1 MTFLILSSSALAFL
15 LIMILFSSTVE
26 AEFIKRR
33 RINAIKG
40 GTSYL
45 DEELE
50 KDFYQRYFEPVLKRL
65 KKGIDKK
72 NKTPGSGAAKSKGIV
87 KVQNELLLAG
97 IHVSAEAFSIIK
109 MAITLGLAVLGLVL
123 ALTVKSEPMVKL
135 LIMTA
140 TLMLA
145 ILIPRYYLKSRIKSR
160 QTAIRNQLPN
170 LMDVLS
176 VSIEAGLGFD
186 AALLKVTENFK
197 GPLVD
202 EFSRVY
208 REIQMGKSRRDAL
221 LALAERSNVEELK
234 TFTSAVVQ
242 SEKYG
247 TPVKNVMKAQSQ
259 QLRLTRRQRAQEKAA
274 KAPVKMLLPMVVF
287 VFPVVF
293 IILMGPTVINMIDQ
307 FG

>member
-15 LIMILFSSTVE
+15 LVMIMFSSTVG

-33 RINAIKG
+33 RLNVIKG
-40 GTSYL
+40 GTHYL

-50 KDFYQRYFEPVLKRL
+50 KDFYQRYFEPVV
-65 KKGIDKK
+65 KKLQKGFGEKS
-72 NKTPGSGAAKSKGIV
+72 KTPGSPAVKSKSIV
-87 KVQNELLLAG
+87 KLQNELQLAG
-97 IHVSAEAFSIIK
+97 IGVSAEAFSMIK
-109 MAITLGLAVLGLVL
+109 MAVTLGLAVLGLIL

-140 TLMLA
+140 ALMMA

-160 QTAIRNQLPN
+160 QAAIRNQLPN

-186 AALLKVTENFK
+186 AALLKVTESFK

-208 REIQMGKSRRDAL
+208 REIQMGKSRKDSL
-221 LALAERSNVEELK
+221 MALAERSNVEELK
-234 TFTSAVVQ
+234 TFTTAVVQ

>member
-1 MTFLILSSSALAFL
+1 
-15 LIMILFSSTVE
+15 
-26 AEFIKRR
+26 
-33 RINAIKG
+33 
-40 GTSYL
+40 L

-50 KDFYQRYFEPVLKRL
+50 KDFYQRYFEPVV
-65 KKGIDKK
+65 KKLQKGFDKK
-72 NKTPGSGAAKSKGIV
+72 NKTPGSPAVKSKSII
-87 KVQNELLLAG
+87 KLQNELQLAG
-97 IHVSAEAFSIIK
+97 IGVSAEAFSMVK
-109 MAITLGLAVLGLVL
+109 MAVTLGLAVLGLIL

-140 TLMLA
+140 ALMMA

-160 QTAIRNQLPN
+160 QAAIRNQLPN

-186 AALLKVTENFK
+186 AALLKVTESFK

-208 REIQMGKSRRDAL
+208 REIQMGKSRKDSL
-221 LALAERSNVEELK
+221 MALAERSNVEELK
-234 TFTSAVVQ
+234 TFTTAVVQ

-259 QLRLTRRQRAQEKAA
+259 QLRLTRRQRAQERAA

-293 IILMGPTVINMIDQ
+293 IILMGPTVINLIEE
-307 FG
+307 FS